1 MDYEVV
7 NGMGGTPSMPVRA
20 HAPIQNY
27 VVSSRGATFVPQPVV
42 VGLVDYTGPHRIVNR
57 WGVTGAGG
65 GGGPTLP
72 TYGQIFPS
80 GR

>member
-1 MDYEVV
+1 MAALGDV
-7 NGMGGTPSMPVRA
+7 GR
-20 HAPIQNY
+20 
-27 VVSSRGATFVPQPVV
+27 VV
-42 VGLVDYTGPHRIVNR
+42 VLPTQLNGLALPGALGVGNVDFSREVPPRTNS
-57 WGVTGAGG
+57 GG

>member
-1 MDYEVV
+1 MAALGDVGRELQPPPAVIALTIPGAL
-7 NGMGGTPSMPVRA
+7 GMGNVDF
-20 HAPIQNY
+20 
-27 VVSSRGATFVPQPVV
+27 SREVPPR
-42 VGLVDYTGPHRIVNR
+42 TNS
-57 WGVTGAGG
+57 GG